1 LETPSIERHG
11 DDNLLDRQDDDG
23 LWLEDNGPRFLLL
36 HDDGLRLLDND
47 LLQWMTMMA
56 YASSTG
62 TTTTYLMST
71 SG

>member
-1 LETPSIERHG
+1 LETPSIEWHG

-23 LWLEDNGPRFLLL
+23 VWLEDNGLRFLLL
-36 HDDGLRLLDND
+36 HDDGLRLLDDD

-62 TTTTYLMST
+62 TATTYLMST